1 MYHVRAICQATSH
14 TSFLHASSDSNSVP
28 DQQLPMDVA
37 PFVLLVSMHCV
48 RAPIHPTMTQERR
61 MSSRP
66 LASVCLCIACW
77 FVLAACFYHPGI
89 GPGSAKQCI
98 HEHLFLDPINQEK
111 RCLPTAPGCSTA
123 LISTIATITSCP
135 LHAGP
140 DPCPLLGE
148 LP

>member
-1 MYHVRAICQATSH
+1 MYNVRAICQATSH

-98 HEHLFLDPINQEK
+98 HEHLFLDPINQEEK
-111 RCLPTAPGCSTA
+111 VFTYCSRLQHCTDQHN
-123 LISTIATITSCP
+123 SNNHFMPIACRS
-135 LHAGP
+135 
-140 DPCPLLGE
+140 
-148 LP
+148 